1 MNFITVKNTYLR
13 FITMLCVLTIC
24 ACTAPGIT
32 GNKVGE
38 INPHVTEN
46 QVREVNNKVAGNYV
60 NVANPQASFQLS
72 DNGTFIYLKNKSYIA
87 GKYITDGKHIT
98 LMVNDGE
105 PLECII
111 EGNYLISNLGH
122 KFIKQKYNVSF

>member
-32 GNKVGE
+32 GKKVSD
-38 INPHVTEN
+38 ITPQVTAN
-46 QVREVNNKVAGNYV
+46 QVTEVNNRVAGNYV
-60 NVANPQASFQLS
+60 DEANNQASFQLS
-72 DNGTFIYLKNKSYIA
+72 NDGTFIYLKNKSYVA
-87 GKYITDGKHIT
+87 GKYTTDGNHVT
-98 LMVNDGE
+98 LMVKDGK

-111 EGNYLISNLGH
+111 EGGILISNFGH
-122 KFIKQKYNVSF
+122 VFIKQKHKVSF